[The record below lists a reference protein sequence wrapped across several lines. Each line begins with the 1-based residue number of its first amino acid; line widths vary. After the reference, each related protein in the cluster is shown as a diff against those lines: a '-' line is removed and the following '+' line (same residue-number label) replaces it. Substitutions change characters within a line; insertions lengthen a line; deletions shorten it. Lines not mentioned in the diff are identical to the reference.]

1 MSVEQE
7 LIERVLECAAE
18 DDPRLN
24 ETIYKNFYEAMPDAE
39 QLLSHVDEGTR
50 GKMIAEIYRLLLA
63 EDVAASDGDYLM
75 FETKTHA
82 NSYFVLPE
90 MYNVLSDVFLQTLRL
105 SAAREWSPTVEAVV
119 SRRLNSRARAINSAV
134 IKNCSV
140 TALGSNLDKN

>member
-18 DDPRLN
+18 DDPGLN

-39 QLLSHVDEGTR
+39 QLMSHVDEGTR
-50 GKMIAEIYRLLLA
+50 GKMVAEIYRLLLA

-105 SAAREWSPTVEAVV
+105 SAAREWSPTVEAAV
-119 SRRLNSRARAINSAV
+119 SRRLNSLARAINSAV
-134 IKNCSV
+134 IKN
-140 TALGSNLDKN
+140 

>member
-18 DDPRLN
+18 DDPGLN

-39 QLLSHVDEGTR
+39 QLMSHVDEGTR

-105 SAAREWSPTVEAVV
+105 SAAREWSPTVEAAV
-119 SRRLNSRARAINSAV
+119 SGRLNSLSRAINSTV
-134 IKNCSV
+134 IKN
-140 TALGSNLDKN
+140 

>member
-7 LIERVLECAAE
+7 LIERALECAAE
-18 DDPRLN
+18 DDPGLN

-39 QLLSHVDEGTR
+39 QLMSHVDEGTR

-105 SAAREWSPTVEAVV
+105 SAARVWGPAVEASV
-119 SRRLNSRARAINSAV
+119 SRRLNAMTTAINSALM
-134 IKNCSV
+134 N
-140 TALGSNLDKN
+140 N